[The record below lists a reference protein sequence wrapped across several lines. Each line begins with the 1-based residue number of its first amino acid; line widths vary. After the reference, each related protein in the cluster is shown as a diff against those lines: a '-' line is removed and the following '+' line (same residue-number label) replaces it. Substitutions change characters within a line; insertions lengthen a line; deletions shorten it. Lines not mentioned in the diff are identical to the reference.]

1 MILQMSCR
9 CFVDANMDSV
19 MPHICSFLFADSI
32 LNNFIKMRS
41 HLEMGLGQ
49 SPKIIIFKIRV
60 YVGA

>member
-1 MILQMSCR
+1 
-9 CFVDANMDSV
+9 
-19 MPHICSFLFADSI
+19 MPHNCSFLFADSI

-41 HLEMGLGQ
+41 HLEMELGQ